1 MTTSTPAGVT
11 NAASDAVQAP
21 RRNLPRLYLTE
32 ARFEFL
38 KLLRLPGYS
47 VSVLA
52 FPVMFY
58 ALFGALFG
66 DYAVQGISTAKYM
79 VVGYSAAG
87 VLAASL
93 FGFGVGVASERGQG
107 WLRLKRVSPMPPLAY
122 FFAKVVMALLFST
135 LVVLVLTLLGAVLQG
150 VRFEAGT
157 WLRMYGALMLGVLPF
172 ASLGLAFGYLF
183 GPNSAPMVLNLIYT
197 PAAFASGLWIPLTVM
212 PPLLQKIAEFLPTYH
227 FAQFAL
233 SQAGAEPVG
242 SGLTHVLVLAITTV
256 VCLGLAVWAYFRDEG
271 KTYG

>member
-157 WLRMYGALMLGVLPF
+157 WLRMYGVLMLGVLPF

>member
-135 LVVLVLTLLGAVLQG
+135 LVVLMLTLLGAVLQG